1 MADRSGGQSQGEH
14 GMRRYAFTG
23 PSSLTQSQVSLV
35 RSTVHRL
42 SPAPSEI
49 TTGCAAGVDTTV
61 ALEAMTA
68 WPNALH
74 RIVVPRGV
82 PHNEELVEVFQNLYK
97 HTSPVDIEIVEM
109 PWISDGDELGR
120 RRRSYRARNT
130 RMLEYADELMAYV
143 RQGMFY
149 RSGEWMTIN
158 LAEKRGIPAVKLL
171 I

>member
-1 MADRSGGQSQGEH
+1 
-14 GMRRYAFTG
+14 MRRYAFTG

-97 HTSPVDIEIVEM
+97 HTSPVTFVPSQEHTDARI
-109 PWISDGDELGR
+109 R
-120 RRRSYRARNT
+120 R
-130 RMLEYADELMAYV
+130 
-143 RQGMFY
+143 
-149 RSGEWMTIN
+149 
-158 LAEKRGIPAVKLL
+158 
-171 I
+171 